1 MMLFGCLSG
10 GASDLKKS
18 LKKCEDKVL
27 SLQAEIND
35 LNKQLNALKEK
46 HVDMEMLEQQ
56 NSEYKAKIDV
66 LEASIEQYREESKYP
81 DENREANNDD
91 KTQMHDI
98 LQMENERLVL
108 ALKTE
113 KEKAKKRRKEA
124 SDRRARFKEKVEHL
138 TRKLSDEL
146 EDESKSNEDI

>member
-1 MMLFGCLSG
+1 MNRLVHMHSKT
-10 GASDLKKS
+10 A
-18 LKKCEDKVL
+18 
-27 SLQAEIND
+27 
-35 LNKQLNALKEK
+35 LNQFWYALKEK